1 MGDDVRMADDDQ
13 DEFLNRAYGVQDAE
27 FIRPSDAEPAR
38 PPQQCEQCGSSDV
51 RRVRK
56 LPGYLL
62 FLALDF
68 GIGMAI
74 DQMIAAF
81 FIAVAGSIF
90 FLIAPRW
97 RCGSCGNR
105 W

>member
-1 MGDDVRMADDDQ
+1 MADEDQ
-13 DEFLNRAYGVQDAE
+13 DDFLNRAYGVENAE
-27 FIRPSDAEPAR
+27 FVRPSDAEPAI
-38 PPQQCEQCGSSDV
+38 PPQSCEQCGSSDV

-56 LPGYLL
+56 LPSYLL

-68 GIGMAI
+68 GIGLAI

-81 FIAVAGSIF
+81 LIAGAGSIF
-90 FLIAPRW
+90 ILIAPRW
-97 RCGSCGNR
+97 RCGSCGYR